1 MLDKNEMK
9 LAMLNSSET
18 ETSGV
23 REPPF
28 KSIRSNCCADTAVCR
43 ERNRQF
49 MSGPTTAVQA
59 SSAVAAS
66 SSPTLQLAHTDD
78 QNHLHHEA
86 KSSLDW
92 LVRKLD
98 ERLSSSKPV
107 DLLAINRILENAIHW
122 CLVNGNKPTTF

>member
-43 ERNRQF
+43 ERSRQF
-49 MSGPTTAVQA
+49 MPGPTAVQA
-59 SSAVAAS
+59 SAMVAS
-66 SSPTLQLAHTDD
+66 SSPTPQLSHT
-78 QNHLHHEA
+78 HEA

-98 ERLSSSKPV
+98 ERLSSGKRA

-122 CLVNGNKPTTF
+122 CLVNGNKYPQL